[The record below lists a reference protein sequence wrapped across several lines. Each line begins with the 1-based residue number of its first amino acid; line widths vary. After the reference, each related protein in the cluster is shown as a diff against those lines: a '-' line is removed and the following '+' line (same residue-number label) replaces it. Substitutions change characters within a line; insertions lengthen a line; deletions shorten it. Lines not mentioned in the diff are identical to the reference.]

1 MIVFDLKCRNG
12 HLFEAWFNS
21 ASSFDKLHRAGHVAC
36 SVCGSP
42 KVEKALNAPNISPSK
57 RKAAAAP
64 AETPVAKPDV
74 GKPDVAKP
82 DGVPARAL
90 ASPGRYANDPQ
101 AAKVGELMKQLAEL
115 RGQIEKN
122 CDYVG
127 SEFAEEARKM
137 HYGEAPK
144 RNIYG
149 EASDSEAQQL
159 NDEGIEFSRIPW
171 APRRDS

>member
-21 ASSFDKLHRAGHVAC
+21 ASNFDKLRRAGHVAC
-36 SVCGSP
+36 AVCGSP

-57 RKAAAAP
+57 RKAAAP
-64 AETPVAKPDV
+64 AEKPVAKPE
-74 GKPDVAKP
+74 KA
-82 DGVPARAL
+82 PAPAL
-90 ASPGRYANDPQ
+90 AGPGRYANDPQ
-101 AAKVGELMKQLAEL
+101 AAKVGELMKQLSEL

-127 SEFAEEARKM
+127 PEFAEEARKM

-159 NDEGIEFSRIPW
+159 TDEGVEFSRIPW

>member
-21 ASSFDKLHRAGHVAC
+21 ASNFDRLKKAGHVAC
-36 SVCGSP
+36 SVCGSV

-57 RKAAAAP
+57 RKAGKAAPEAPAAPAPAP
-64 AETPVAKPDV
+64 AETTPPTLN
-74 GKPDVAKP
+74 G
-82 DGVPARAL
+82 
-90 ASPGRYANDPQ
+90 PGRYANDPA
-101 AAKVGELMKQLAEL
+101 AAKIGALMKQLAEM
-115 RGQIEKN
+115 RGHIEKN

-127 SEFAEEARKM
+127 PKFAEEARKM

-149 EASDSEAQQL
+149 EASDSEAKQL
-159 NDEGIEFSRIPW
+159 NDEGIEFARIPW

>member
-12 HLFEAWFNS
+12 HQFEAWFNS
-21 ASSFDKLHRAGHVAC
+21 ASGFDRLKKAGHVAC
-36 SVCGSP
+36 AVCGSN
-42 KVEKALNAPNISPSK
+42 KIEKALNAPNIAPAK
-57 RKAAAAP
+57 RKAAGASAARGDAAP
-64 AETPVAKPDV
+64 P
-74 GKPDVAKP
+74 
-82 DGVPARAL
+82 PAGEP
-90 ASPGRYANDPQ
+90 ASDLSAPGRYANDPK

-115 RGQIEKN
+115 RVQIETN

-127 SEFAEEARKM
+127 PEFAEEARKM

-149 EASDSEAQQL
+149 EASDTEAKQL

-171 APRRDS
+171 TPRRDS

>member
-21 ASSFDKLHRAGHVAC
+21 ASNFDRLKKSGHVAC
-36 SVCGSP
+36 AVCGSI
-42 KVEKALNAPNISPSK
+42 KVERALNAPNISPSK
-57 RKAAAAP
+57 RKAAAAAAVP
-64 AETPVAKPDV
+64 EAPP
-74 GKPDVAKP
+74 
-82 DGVPARAL
+82 VPAPAPAPASVPDL
-90 ASPGRYANDPQ
+90 AGPGRYANDPK
-101 AAKVGELMKQLAEL
+101 AAKVGELMKQLAEM
-115 RGQIEKN
+115 RVQIEKS

-127 SEFAEEARKM
+127 PDFAEQARKM

-149 EASDSEAQQL
+149 EASDSEAKQL

>member
-21 ASSFDKLHRAGHVAC
+21 ASSFDKLRRAGHVAC

-57 RKAAAAP
+57 RKAAP
-64 AETPVAKPDV
+64 TEKPVAKSEKAPE
-74 GKPDVAKP
+74 P
-82 DGVPARAL
+82 AL
-90 ASPGRYANDPQ
+90 AGPGRYANDPQ

-159 NDEGIEFSRIPW
+159 TDEGIEFSRIPW